1 MDKSRVE
8 WEMKYEEGVMERNV
22 LEEKNRWLEGEV
34 DSLTQRIEQ
43 LSTKIGN
50 DTVQAQKVSH

>member
-1 MDKSRVE
+1 ME

-43 LSTKIGN
+43 LSSKMGN